1 MLISIKTREED
12 GSRYMICA
20 GTVTREVKTGTTAK
34 GTPKAEFGMK
44 YAKGEFMNV
53 SAVGDDDV
61 TRMAAC
67 LEKGDAVL
75 VCGVW
80 KTRRY
85 TTRDG
90 EQKEWSELHAEFVAP
105 QAVMA
110 AVLELLAA
118 GSGKTPAS
126 EPAKAA
132 EHSGSQAGFLD
143 SQEDGVLPWVQAA
156 EDEPYDYMPQI

>member
-12 GSRYMICA
+12 GSRYMMCA
-20 GTVTREVKTGTTAK
+20 GTVTREVKTGTTGK

-80 KTRRY
+80 KTRSY

-110 AVLELLAA
+110 AVLGLLAA
-118 GSGKTPAS
+118 ESEKS
-126 EPAKAA
+126 RSHEPAKSM
-132 EHSGSQAGFLD
+132 EHSGSKAGFLD
-143 SQEDGVLPWVQAA
+143 SQEDAVLPWEQLE
-156 EDEPYDYMPQI
+156 EDEPYDYVPQI

>member
-12 GSRYMICA
+12 GSRYMMCA

-80 KTRRY
+80 KTRSY

-110 AVLELLAA
+110 AVLGLLAA
-118 GSGKTPAS
+118 ESEKS
-126 EPAKAA
+126 RSHEPAKSM
-132 EHSGSQAGFLD
+132 EHSGSKAGFLD
-143 SQEDGVLPWVQAA
+143 SQEDAVLPWEQL
-156 EDEPYDYMPQI
+156 EDDEPYDYVPQI

>member
-1 MLISIKTREED
+1 MLISIKTRDED
-12 GSRYMICA
+12 GSRYMMCA

-44 YAKGEFMNV
+44 YAKGE
-53 SAVGDDDV
+53 
-61 TRMAAC
+61 C

-105 QAVMA
+105 QTVMA
-110 AVLELLAA
+110 AVLGLLAA
-118 GSGKTPAS
+118 ESEKPRS
-126 EPAKAA
+126 HEPAKPM

-143 SQEDGVLPWVQAA
+143 SQEDAVLPW
-156 EDEPYDYMPQI
+156 ERPEDDEPYDYVPQI

>member
-1 MLISIKTREED
+1 
-12 GSRYMICA
+12 MICA
-20 GTVTREVKTGTTAK
+20 GTVTREVKTGATAK

-80 KTRRY
+80 KTRCY
-85 TTRDG
+85 T
-90 EQKEWSELHAEFVAP
+90 P
-105 QAVMA
+105 QTVMA

-118 GSGKTPAS
+118 GSEKPRS
-126 EPAKAA
+126 PEPVKPM
-132 EHSGSQAGFLD
+132 EHSDSQAGSLD
-143 SQEDGVLPWVQAA
+143 SQEDAVLPWEQPA
-156 EDEPYDYMPQI
+156 EDEPYDYVPQI

>member
-12 GSRYMICA
+12 GSRYMMCA

-80 KTRRY
+80 KTRSY

-105 QAVMA
+105 QTVMT
-110 AVLELLAA
+110 AVLGLLAA
-118 GSGKTPAS
+118 ESEKTPAS
-126 EPAKAA
+126 EPAKPM
-132 EHSGSQAGFLD
+132 EHSGSQAGSLD
-143 SQEDGVLPWVQAA
+143 SPEDAALPWEQPT
-156 EDEPYDYMPQI
+156 EDEPYDYVPQI

>member
-12 GSRYMICA
+12 GSRYMMCA

-85 TTRDG
+85 TTREG

-105 QAVMA
+105 QTVMA
-110 AVLELLAA
+110 AVLGLLATE
-118 GSGKTPAS
+118 SEKPRS
-126 EPAKAA
+126 HEPAKSM
-132 EHSGSQAGFLD
+132 EYSGSKAGFLD
-143 SQEDGVLPWVQAA
+143 SQEDAVLPWEQPE
-156 EDEPYDYMPQI
+156 EDEPYDYVPQI

>member
-12 GSRYMICA
+12 GSRYMMCA

-80 KTRRY
+80 KTRSY

-105 QAVMA
+105 QAVMG
-110 AVLELLAA
+110 AVLELLSA
-118 GSGKTPAS
+118 GSGKTPVS
-126 EPAKAA
+126 EPTKPM
-132 EHSGSQAGFLD
+132 EHSDSQAGSLD
-143 SQEDGVLPWVQAA
+143 SQEDAVLPWEQPE
-156 EDEPYDYMPQI
+156 EDEPYDYVPQI

>member
-1 MLISIKTREED
+1 MLISIKTRDED
-12 GSRYMICA
+12 GSRYMMCA
-20 GTVTREVKTGTTAK
+20 GTVTREVKTGATAK

-105 QAVMA
+105 QTVMA
-110 AVLELLAA
+110 AVLGLLAA
-118 GSGKTPAS
+118 ESEKPRS
-126 EPAKAA
+126 PEPAKPM
-132 EHSGSQAGFLD
+132 EHSGSQAGSLD
-143 SQEDGVLPWVQAA
+143 SQEDAVLPWEQPE
-156 EDEPYDYMPQI
+156 EDEPYDYVPQI

>member
-12 GSRYMICA
+12 GSRYMMCA

-61 TRMAAC
+61 TRMASC

-118 GSGKTPAS
+118 GSGKTPDS
-126 EPAKAA
+126 EPAKPM
-132 EHSGSQAGFLD
+132 EYRGSQAGNLD
-143 SQEDGVLPWVQAA
+143 SEEGAVLPWDQPE
-156 EDEPYDYMPQI
+156 EDEPYDYVPQI

>member
-1 MLISIKTREED
+1 MLISIKTRDED
-12 GSRYMICA
+12 GSRYMMCA

-67 LEKGDAVL
+67 LEKGDTVL

-85 TTRDG
+85 TTREG
-90 EQKEWSELHAEFVAP
+90 EQKEWSELHAEFIAP
-105 QAVMA
+105 QGVMA
-110 AVLELLAA
+110 AVLGLLAVQETPQEA
-118 GSGKTPAS
+118 DKTAQ
-126 EPAKAA
+126 AA
-132 EHSGSQAGFLD
+132 DGSGSQADTLD
-143 SQEDGVLPWVQAA
+143 GMEGVVPPWEQPQED
-156 EDEPYDYMPQI
+156 DSYDYVPQI

>member
-1 MLISIKTREED
+1 
-12 GSRYMICA
+12 
-20 GTVTREVKTGTTAK
+20 
-34 GTPKAEFGMK
+34 MK

-61 TRMAAC
+61 TRMASC

-80 KTRRY
+80 KTRSY

-118 GSGKTPAS
+118 ESEKPRS
-126 EPAKAA
+126 PEPAKPM

-143 SQEDGVLPWVQAA
+143 SQEDAVLPWEQPE
-156 EDEPYDYMPQI
+156 EDEPYDYVPQI

>member
-12 GSRYMICA
+12 GSRYMMCA

-61 TRMAAC
+61 TRMASC

-110 AVLELLAA
+110 AVLGLLAA

-126 EPAKAA
+126 EPAKPM
-132 EHSGSQAGFLD
+132 EHNGNQAGPLD
-143 SQEDGVLPWVQAA
+143 SQEGAVLPWDQPA
-156 EDEPYDYMPQI
+156 EDEPYDYVPQI

>member
-12 GSRYMICA
+12 GSRYMMCA

-80 KTRRY
+80 KTRSY

-105 QAVMA
+105 QTVMA
-110 AVLELLAA
+110 AVLDLLSA
-118 GSGKTPAS
+118 GSGKTPVS
-126 EPAKAA
+126 EPAKSM
-132 EHSGSQAGFLD
+132 EHSGSQAGSLD
-143 SQEDGVLPWVQAA
+143 SQEDAVLPWEQHA
-156 EDEPYDYMPQI
+156 EDEPYDYVPQI

>member
-12 GSRYMICA
+12 GSRYMMCA

-67 LEKGDAVL
+67 LDKGDAVL

-80 KTRRY
+80 KTRCY

-105 QAVMA
+105 QAVMG
-110 AVLELLAA
+110 AVLELLSA
-118 GSGKTPAS
+118 GSGKTPVS
-126 EPAKAA
+126 EPANPM
-132 EHSGSQAGFLD
+132 EHSGSQAGPLD
-143 SQEDGVLPWVQAA
+143 SQEDAVLPWEQPE
-156 EDEPYDYMPQI
+156 EDEPYDYVPQI

>member
-1 MLISIKTREED
+1 MLISIKTRDED

-20 GTVTREVKTGTTAK
+20 GTVTREVKTGTTGK

-61 TRMAAC
+61 TRMAAV

-85 TTRDG
+85 TTREG

-105 QAVMA
+105 QTVMA

-118 GSGKTPAS
+118 GSEKPRS
-126 EPAKAA
+126 PEPANPM
-132 EHSGSQAGFLD
+132 EHSGSQAGSLH
-143 SQEDGVLPWVQAA
+143 SQEDAVLPWEQPE
-156 EDEPYDYMPQI
+156 EDEPYDYVPQI

>member
-12 GSRYMICA
+12 GSRYMMCA
-20 GTVTREVKTGTTAK
+20 GTVTREVKTGATAK

-80 KTRRY
+80 KTRSY

-105 QAVMA
+105 QTVMA

-118 GSGKTPAS
+118 ESEKPRPLSAWSRKNLPVYEPQQWKDPLERRRNITDSSG
-126 EPAKAA
+126 
-132 EHSGSQAGFLD
+132 
-143 SQEDGVLPWVQAA
+143 
-156 EDEPYDYMPQI
+156 

>member
-12 GSRYMICA
+12 GSRYMMCA

-80 KTRRY
+80 KTRSY

-105 QAVMA
+105 QTVMA
-110 AVLELLAA
+110 AVLGLLAA
-118 GSGKTPAS
+118 ESEKS
-126 EPAKAA
+126 HSHEPAKPM

-143 SQEDGVLPWVQAA
+143 SQEDAVLPWEQSE
-156 EDEPYDYMPQI
+156 EDEPYDYVPQI

>member
-1 MLISIKTREED
+1 MLISIKTRDED

-105 QAVMA
+105 QTVMA

-118 GSGKTPAS
+118 ESEKPRS
-126 EPAKAA
+126 HEPAKPM

-143 SQEDGVLPWVQAA
+143 SQEDAVLPWEQSE
-156 EDEPYDYMPQI
+156 EDEPYDYVPQI

>member
-12 GSRYMICA
+12 GSRYMMCA

-67 LEKGDAVL
+67 LDKGDAVL

-80 KTRRY
+80 KTRSY

-105 QAVMA
+105 QAVMG
-110 AVLELLAA
+110 AVLELLSA
-118 GSGKTPAS
+118 GSGKTPVS
-126 EPAKAA
+126 EQTKPI
-132 EHSGSQAGFLD
+132 EHSGSQAGRLD
-143 SQEDGVLPWVQAA
+143 SQEDAVLPWEQPE
-156 EDEPYDYMPQI
+156 EDEPYDYVPQI

>member
-80 KTRRY
+80 KTRSY

-105 QAVMA
+105 QTVMA

-126 EPAKAA
+126 EPAKPM
-132 EHSGSQAGFLD
+132 EHSGSQSGFLD
-143 SQEDGVLPWVQAA
+143 SQEDAVLPWEQHA
-156 EDEPYDYMPQI
+156 EDEPYDYVPQI

>member
-85 TTRDG
+85 TTREG
-90 EQKEWSELHAEFVAP
+90 ERKEWSELHAEFVAP
-105 QAVMA
+105 QTVMA

-118 GSGKTPAS
+118 GSEKPRS
-126 EPAKAA
+126 PEPAKPM
-132 EHSGSQAGFLD
+132 EHRGSQAGSLD
-143 SQEDGVLPWVQAA
+143 SPDDAVLPCEQPE
-156 EDEPYDYMPQI
+156 EDEPYDYVPQI

>member
-12 GSRYMICA
+12 GSRYMMCA
-20 GTVTREVKTGTTAK
+20 GTVTREVKTVATAK

-105 QAVMA
+105 QTVMA
-110 AVLELLAA
+110 AVLDLLAA
-118 GSGKTPAS
+118 ESEKPRS
-126 EPAKAA
+126 HEPAKSM
-132 EHSGSQAGFLD
+132 EHSGSKAGFLD
-143 SQEDGVLPWVQAA
+143 SQEDAVLPLEQPE
-156 EDEPYDYMPQI
+156 EDEPYDYVPQI

>member
-12 GSRYMICA
+12 GSRYMMCA

-80 KTRRY
+80 KTRSY

-105 QAVMA
+105 QTVMA

-126 EPAKAA
+126 EPAKPM
-132 EHSGSQAGFLD
+132 EHSGSQAGSLD
-143 SQEDGVLPWVQAA
+143 SHEDSVLPWEQPE
-156 EDEPYDYMPQI
+156 EDEPYDYVPQI

>member
-12 GSRYMICA
+12 GSRYMMCA

-105 QAVMA
+105 QTVMA
-110 AVLELLAA
+110 AVLGLLAA
-118 GSGKTPAS
+118 KSEKPRSS
-126 EPAKAA
+126 EPAKPM

-143 SQEDGVLPWVQAA
+143 SQEDAVLPWEQLE
-156 EDEPYDYMPQI
+156 EDEPYDYVPQI

>member
-12 GSRYMICA
+12 GSRYMMCA

-80 KTRRY
+80 KTRSY

-105 QAVMA
+105 QTVMA

-118 GSGKTPAS
+118 GSGKTSAS
-126 EPAKAA
+126 ESAKHM

-143 SQEDGVLPWVQAA
+143 SQEDAVLPWEQPE
-156 EDEPYDYMPQI
+156 EDEPYDYVPQI

>member
-12 GSRYMICA
+12 GSRYMMCA
-20 GTVTREVKTGTTAK
+20 GTVTREVKTGVTAK

-61 TRMAAC
+61 TRMASC

-80 KTRRY
+80 KTRSY

-118 GSGKTPAS
+118 ESEKPRS
-126 EPAKAA
+126 PEPAKPM

-143 SQEDGVLPWVQAA
+143 SQEDAVLPWEQPA
-156 EDEPYDYMPQI
+156 EDEPYDYVPQI